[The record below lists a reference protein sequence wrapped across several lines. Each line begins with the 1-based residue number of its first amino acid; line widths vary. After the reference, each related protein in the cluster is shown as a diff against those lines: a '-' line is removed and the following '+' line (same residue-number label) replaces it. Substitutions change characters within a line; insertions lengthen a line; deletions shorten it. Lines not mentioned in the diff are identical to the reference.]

1 MKGMGARIRSVREAH
16 RPRIRQVD
24 LARQLGISKD
34 EMWNL
39 ENGRTEPSDAVVSQ
53 IAELL
58 GVPSGAL
65 TIGQPV
71 AAQRVASP
79 VEEVDGGVRVVVI
92 TSRWNEL
99 VTREL
104 RTGADAELSKAGA
117 VVEHLEV
124 PGTWEIPV
132 AARAVLSRTGHRPH
146 AIVALGCILQ
156 GETPHAKL
164 LGSDVG
170 GALMGLQVETGV
182 PIAWGVLTP
191 DSLEQALD
199 RAGMKHGNKGREAAQ
214 AALEMAALVAKVGG
228 AG

>member
-1 MKGMGARIRSVREAH
+1 MNDIGARIRAAREAR
-16 RPRIRQVD
+16 RPRLRQVE
-24 LARQLGISKD
+24 LARRLNISKD

-39 ENGRTEPSDAVVSQ
+39 ENGRTEPSDSTLAQ

-58 GVPSGAL
+58 GLTVDALKSGEPVPRKRAQAAEEPSG
-65 TIGQPV
+65 V
-71 AAQRVASP
+71 MRVA
-79 VEEVDGGVRVVVI
+79 VV

-104 RTGADAELSKAGA
+104 RAGADAELSRAG
-117 VVEHLEV
+117 VQIEHVEV

-132 AARAVLSRTGHRPH
+132 AVRAVLSRSRSRPH

-156 GETPHAKL
+156 GETPHAQL

-214 AALEMAALVAKVGG
+214 AALEMASLVARVREE
-228 AG
+228 

>member
-1 MKGMGARIRSVREAH
+1 MLE
-16 RPRIRQVD
+16 
-24 LARQLGISKD
+24 ISKD

-39 ENGRTEPSDAVVSQ
+39 ENGRTEPSDATVAQ
-53 IAELL
+53 IEGLL
-58 GVPSGAL
+58 GMSAGELAAGPKPAARVVR
-65 TIGQPV
+65 PV
-71 AAQRVASP
+71 ADVGSAESAGAVRVA
-79 VEEVDGGVRVVVI
+79 VV

-104 RTGADAELSKAGA
+104 RAGADSELGRAGA
-117 VVEHLEV
+117 IVEHFEV

-132 AARAVLSRTGHRPH
+132 AVRALLSRTRNRPD
-146 AIVALGCILQ
+146 AVVALGCILQ
-156 GETPHAKL
+156 GETPHARL

-214 AALEMAALVAKVGG
+214 AALEMVRLLEAIRE
-228 AG
+228 